1 KPITRAPEV
10 AFQTL
15 SWDNQ
20 FVDVVL
26 VIHGDTSGGPRLGAV
41 EFNLNRG
48 SFRSLENRP
57 CVDKRA
63 QHVCY
68 VVALPVDRVPGGLN
82 VGCPLLRER
91 SGIAVDICLARPPTL
106 ERFAVRK

>member
-1 KPITRAPEV
+1 MRSISISKIAGSVYTSRRTRSGSTKAERLGTRSCSISDSLERKLTGEKPITRAPEV

-57 CVDKRA
+57 CVDK
-63 QHVCY
+63 
-68 VVALPVDRVPGGLN
+68 
-82 VGCPLLRER
+82 
-91 SGIAVDICLARPPTL
+91 
-106 ERFAVRK
+106 